1 METIKVRNN
10 TSIQYILSELGKN
23 FTSAFEPIMEIID
36 NATAIPFDQKA
47 KIDIYIKE
55 TTPEEKLTIEFHDFI
70 GGISV
75 DKLSDVI
82 TIRRNKNGQKGVNEH
97 GFGLKNA
104 ISFFDSE
111 FRNSTL
117 YTRTQELKAK
127 SQYIKY
133 DLTFA
138 KESDAEIRSGTI
150 FDNSE
155 ASTIIQIRDIK
166 LSLFSEIKETLT
178 FLNVVKWCAQQFR
191 QRYHNI
197 DVNLFYLQD
206 GEEMKQMPVLTFDPE
221 TFFDKNNYYTD
232 SNGYCDIILSKR
244 NNRNEKGK
252 NLRSINYFDRK
263 HPIVIS
269 NGRRFLAKMT
279 LKDIKVTAS
288 KPCLYW
294 TNGGKSKEFNE
305 KISSLL
311 GSDDVFILVI
321 LKNHF
326 PETTTFKQQFS
337 VKGKN
342 DFITNLE
349 ICGGLSFIKSHLS
362 ANEKEYADYL
372 AKNPPKLE
380 ASEKQIAIAQD
391 ITVQDIFGNVQAEY
405 PVFKNNFK
413 ENKTACLR
421 MDAFV
426 YYKNKNIAFE
436 WKNPQISAST
446 KFLAE
451 INHYARGFF
460 FDNNSKIDYFVLV
473 TNGEESEEMKNHF
486 FNSYD
491 SNFINRILLIKKSD
505 LIKTCEEIKNEI
517 NLQQ

>member
-1 METIKVRNN
+1 METIKIRNN
-10 TSIQYILSELGKN
+10 TSVQYILSELGKN

-55 TTPEEKLTIEFHDFI
+55 TIPEEKLTIEFHDYI
-70 GGISV
+70 GGIPA

-82 TIRRNKNGQKGVNEH
+82 TIKKNKNGQKGVNEH

-104 ISFFDSE
+104 ISFFDPE

-117 YTRTQELKAK
+117 YTRTPELKAK

-138 KESDAEIRSGTI
+138 KESDAEIRSGTV

-155 ASTIIQIRDIK
+155 ASTIIQVRDIK

-197 DVNLFYLQD
+197 DVNLFYIQD
-206 GEEMKQMPVLTFDPE
+206 GEEIKQMPVLTFDPD

-232 SNGYCDIILSKR
+232 SNEYCNIILSR
-244 NNRNEKGK
+244 RFQCHEKGVITH
-252 NLRSINYFDRK
+252 NNSYFDKR

-269 NGRRFLAKMT
+269 NGRRFIAKMT
-279 LKDIKVTAS
+279 LKDVKVTAA
-288 KPCLYW
+288 KPTISTTW
-294 TNGGKSKEFNE
+294 SSKENKE
-305 KISSLL
+305 YLKKISNLL
-311 GSDDVFILVI
+311 GREDVFIFVI

-349 ICGGLSFIKSHLS
+349 ICGGLSFIRSHLS
-362 ANEKEYADYL
+362 ANEKNYADYL
-372 AKNPPKLE
+372 VKNPPKLE
-380 ASEKQIAIAQD
+380 ASEKQIAVAQD

-413 ENKTACLR
+413 ENKTCCPR
-421 MDAFV
+421 IDAFV
-426 YYKNKNIAFE
+426 QYKNKNIAFE

-460 FDNNSKIDYFVLV
+460 FDNNSKIDYFILV
-473 TNGEESEEMKNHF
+473 TNGEESKEMKEHF

-491 SNFINRILLIKKSD
+491 STFINRIFLIKKSD

-517 NLQQ
+517 DL